1 MNFFRKQF
9 DSIPRSFFFTYFCI
23 QVRNKLIYCF
33 FEILMKTFRKKWSR
47 KLERRISLTATFLL
61 FHEQPGFE
69 RRTFFRPGLPLTTDR
84 LKSFFFFVDFC
95 SVRLNFLWHVLGSGE
110 WVRASVCEC
119 VPVRVCVSVGQCRR
133 VRVRGLSNTCIPEQ
147 HDSPNAG

>member
-1 MNFFRKQF
+1 MFDQQNPFFIYMYKQLIFFCFLNLRSKFVFLEPMSLSCEIIFQGEKNILPKMNFFRKQF
-9 DSIPRSFFFTYFCI
+9 DSIPRSFFFTQFRI

-84 LKSFFFFVDFC
+84 LKSFFFVVDFC
-95 SVRLNFLWHVLGSGE
+95 SVRLNFL
-110 WVRASVCEC
+110 
-119 VPVRVCVSVGQCRR
+119 
-133 VRVRGLSNTCIPEQ
+133 
-147 HDSPNAG
+147 

>member
-1 MNFFRKQF
+1 MFCCRAVDIFLLPKPSKQIRFSRTDVTFVRNYLLGRKNIRPKMNFFRKQF

-95 SVRLNFLWHVLGSGE
+95 SVRLNFL
-110 WVRASVCEC
+110 
-119 VPVRVCVSVGQCRR
+119 
-133 VRVRGLSNTCIPEQ
+133 
-147 HDSPNAG
+147 